1 MKSRKAIIG
10 ALLVGAFF
18 VSACGS
24 SSSGGSGSGES
35 SGGRS
40 GTDEGIKDGGT
51 LFILDNA
58 TGATNLDPQRIY
70 TGADLGFLGSTI
82 TRTLTSYTPVAG
94 KAGTDLMA
102 DLATDTGTPSE
113 DVKTWSFTL
122 RDGVT
127 FEDGAA
133 IVCADIRYGV
143 SRTFAQRDDR

>member
-24 SSSGGSGSGES
+24 SGSGGSGSGES

-51 LFILDNA
+51 LFILDHS

-70 TGADLGFLGSTI
+70 TGADL
-82 TRTLTSYTPVAG
+82 
-94 KAGTDLMA
+94 
-102 DLATDTGTPSE
+102 
-113 DVKTWSFTL
+113 
-122 RDGVT
+122 
-127 FEDGAA
+127 
-133 IVCADIRYGV
+133 
-143 SRTFAQRDDR
+143 